1 MGNAK
6 YLRGRRFEY
15 KVQDTL
21 KKSGFSTTR
30 SASSKGLWDV
40 TGVAADV
47 TLLVQV
53 KSTESKTGRWRDSN
67 VAAFEK
73 LPVPPYTRKEV
84 WVYRLG
90 VGKPEIYVL
99 GDTQNEPVNST

>member
-1 MGNAK
+1 M
-6 YLRGRRFEY
+6 YQRGRRFEY
-15 KVQDTL
+15 KV
-21 KKSGFSTTR
+21 KKALDDLGFSTSR

-40 TGVAADV
+40 SGVSADV
-47 TLLVQV
+47 VLLVQV
-53 KSTESKTGRWRDSN
+53 KSTESKVGKWRDSN

-99 GDTQNEPVNST
+99 GDTQNE